1 MIKNLLL
8 LFLLFGSSALAAQND
23 ILSNWKTQIV
33 TFKGDSILLDSLTI
47 IPETIEIF
55 NLKNSERLDSNFF
68 YIKNSTIYFELQS
81 GLSTS
86 NADTNATNSPDS
98 TSLKIKYRT
107 LPYSLH
113 QTFSNLDSTIIKRKS
128 DGTYIGIDYSPFEQQ
143 RGLLDYKGLDYNGSF
158 ARGVS
163 FGNNQSLVLNSS
175 FNLQLAGTLGDDIE
189 ILAAI
194 SDNNIPLQPEG
205 NTAQLQEF
213 DKIFIQL
220 KKDNNQLTAGDY
232 ELKRPNSYFM
242 NYYKRLQGATYSNE
256 SQLLSKGTLNSKFSA
271 AIARGKFARNNI
283 VAQEG
288 NQGPYRLE
296 GAEGE
301 RFIIVQSGSEKVYID
316 GALMDRGLE
325 NDYVIDYNRG
335 DVTFTNRRL
344 ITKDSRIVI
353 DFEYADQN
361 YTRSMFAASNEYQ
374 YKKWR
379 VNFNFFNE
387 QDGKNSTSIDELS
400 IAQKQFIAAQG
411 DQLDQAPFT
420 GVDTLEGGF
429 DPDRIMYAQID
440 TSYLTNNIFI
450 DTSIVIYSI
459 NAEIA
464 LYVARFSEV
473 GQGNGNYIIDTE
485 NAINGRVY
493 KWIAPDSLTGFPQ
506 GRFEPIIRLAAPQ
519 KLQLMTLGAE
529 YQINKTSSIFSEI
542 AMSNKDLNRF
552 SNLDSDDDRG
562 ISFFTNYKSEK
573 KVGNKKVKN
582 PAKKES
588 AKKEKVKQYD
598 GWTLLTDLKYEFVQ
612 KDFNSLNPYRSA
624 EFTRNWNLTTAN
636 NISNDALLEKRT
648 ENIGT
653 ASLTLKNKY
662 TSLQYE
668 FSGFIRDSVY
678 TGAKHFAQLNFSKKG
693 FNILGQGSLLKSKS
707 LTEKSEFLR
716 PKIDISKSF
725 KKLGDWSLGVYGEQ
739 EKNKRV
745 DIITDTLTPTSF
757 YYDLYRVYLKS
768 PKRDKFNFNI
778 NYSERQDYQAVQ
790 KDFIQNTNAQEWN
803 INGSWAQSKTSRL
816 GWNMTYRQLEIQDST
831 LTDQKPQKTYL
842 GRVDYSIRLFKNL
855 LRSSTTYDIGSGQE
869 RKIEF
874 VYEPVNDPNLGQY
887 IWNDYNDDD
896 EQQNNEFEVAVFPQD
911 TMYIR
916 IPLYSDIFIRTN
928 NIQFNQN
935 VSFNQNYFKNP
946 WFQKKG
952 VKKILSRFSTN
963 STFRISRKTREV
975 PGVSQWNPFQTDIP
989 DEGLVSLNSIINN
1002 SIFFNQRDPKFRFQI
1017 NSINNNNRL
1026 VLTSGFENRRIARQ
1040 SIQTFLN
1047 LKRKFDFEFKLE
1059 QETSAYDSEFF
1070 DNRDYLIDG
1079 WSFSPKFTYRISKN
1093 FRMQLSYEYVNKENG
1108 LLEGAGETA
1117 RFHDFSF
1124 QTKYNR
1130 TAKSRFLLN
1139 LSFINI
1145 TYVGE
1150 RNTPIEFAILESL
1163 QNGKNYIWGLTFER
1177 RLAQNIDLVISYDGR
1192 KRGLANTIHT
1202 GRAQV
1207 RATF

>member
-1 MIKNLLL
+1 MIKKLLL
-8 LFLLFGSSALAAQND
+8 LFLILGSFALAAQND
-23 ILSNWKTQIV
+23 NLSNWKTQKVI
-33 TFKGDSILLDSLTI
+33 FKGDSLLLDSLTI
-47 IPETIEIF
+47 IPESIEIF
-55 NLKNSERLDSNFF
+55 NVKNNEALDTNSF
-68 YIKNSTIYFELQS
+68 YLKNSTIFFNEK
-81 GLSTS
+81 
-86 NADTNATNSPDS
+86 DTFKDS

-107 LPYSLH
+107 LPFSLH
-113 QTFSNLDSTIIKRKS
+113 QTFSNLDSTIIKRRS
-128 DGTYIGIDYSPFEQQ
+128 NGTYIGVDYSPFEQK

-158 ARGVS
+158 ARGIS

-256 SQLLSKGTLNSKFSA
+256 SQLFDKGSLSSKFSV

-361 YTRSMFAASNEYQ
+361 YTRSMFAASNEYKH
-374 YKKWR
+374 KKWQ

-387 QDGKNSTSIDELS
+387 QDGKNSAGIDELS

-411 DQLDQAPFT
+411 DQLQEALFT
-420 GVDTLEGGF
+420 GVDTLDGGF

-440 TSYLTNNIFI
+440 TSYFINNILI
-450 DTSIVIYSI
+450 DTSIVIYST
-459 NAEIA
+459 NPEIA

-473 GQGNGNYIIDTE
+473 GQGNGNYDIDTE

-493 KWIAPDSLTGFPQ
+493 KWIAPDSLTGLPQ

-542 AMSNKDLNRF
+542 AVSNKDLNRF
-552 SNLDSDDDRG
+552 SNLDSGDDRG
-562 ISFFTNYKSEK
+562 VSFFTNFKNEK
-573 KVGNKKVKN
+573 KLGEKKQKKQGLGKN
-582 PAKKES
+582 
-588 AKKEKVKQYD
+588 QD
-598 GWTLLTDLKYEFVQ
+598 GWTLFTDLKYEFVQ

-624 EFTRNWNLTTAN
+624 EFTRDWNLTTVN

-653 ASLTLKNKY
+653 ASLTLKNKN
-662 TSLQYE
+662 TSVQYE
-668 FSGFIRDSVY
+668 FSGFIRDSIY
-678 TGAKHFAQLNFSKKG
+678 TGAKHFSQLRFSKKG

-707 LTEKSEFLR
+707 LTEESEFLR
-716 PKIDISKSF
+716 PKIDISKTF

-745 DIITDTLTPTSF
+745 NIVSDTLTPTSF

-768 PKRDKFNFNI
+768 PKRDKFNFGI

-790 KDFIQNTNAQEWN
+790 KDFFKNTNAQEWN
-803 INGSWAQSKTSRL
+803 INGNWAQTRSSRL
-816 GWNMTYRQLEIQDST
+816 GWNLTYRQLEIQDST
-831 LTDQKPQKTYL
+831 LTDQKPQETYL
-842 GRVDYSIRLFKNL
+842 GRIDYSIRLFKNL
-855 LRSSTTYDIGSGQE
+855 VRSSTTYDIGSGQE

-887 IWNDYNDDD
+887 IWNDYNDDG

-928 NIQFNQN
+928 NIQFNQ
-935 VSFNQNYFKNP
+935 SLGFNQNYFKNP
-946 WFQKKG
+946 WFQKEG
-952 VKKILSRFSTN
+952 LKKILSRFSTN

-975 PGVSQWNPFQTDIP
+975 PGVSQWNPFQVDLP

-1002 SIFFNQRDPKFRFQI
+1002 SLFFNQRDPKFRFQI

-1026 VLTSGFENRRIARQ
+1026 VLTSGFENRKIERQ
-1040 SIQTFLN
+1040 SIQTFFN
-1047 LKRKFDFEFKLE
+1047 FKRKFDFEFKLE
-1059 QETSAYDSEFF
+1059 QETSVYDSEFF

-1079 WSFSPKFTYRISKN
+1079 WSLSPKFTYRISKN
-1093 FRMQLSYEYVNKENG
+1093 FRMQLSYEYVDKKNN
-1108 LLEGAGETA
+1108 LLDGAGETA
-1117 RFHDFSF
+1117 QFHDFSF
-1124 QTKYNR
+1124 ETKYNR

-1139 LSFINI
+1139 LSFIDI
-1145 TYVGE
+1145 AYVGE

-1163 QNGKNYIWGLTFER
+1163 QNGKNYLWNFTFER

>member
-8 LFLLFGSSALAAQND
+8 FILLFVSFALIAQND
-23 ILSNWKTQIV
+23 DLSNYNIQNIK
-33 TFKGDSILLDSLTI
+33 FKGDSILLDSLTI

-55 NLKNSERLDSNFF
+55 DVKINKELDSSTF
-68 YIKNSTIYFELQS
+68 YVKNSTVYFKNRTYLI
-81 GLSTS
+81 
-86 NADTNATNSPDS
+86 DS
-98 TSLKIKYRT
+98 TSLKIRYRT

-113 QTFSNLDSTIIKRKS
+113 QTIINLDSTIIKRKS
-128 DGTYIGIDYSPFEQQ
+128 DGTYIGVDYSPYEKQ

-158 ARGVS
+158 ARGIS

-220 KKDNNQLTAGDY
+220 KRKNNQLIAGDY
-232 ELKRPNSYFM
+232 ELKRPDSYFM
-242 NYYKRLQGATYSNE
+242 NYYKKLQGATYSNE
-256 SQLLSKGTLNSKFSA
+256 TQLLSRGTLNSKFSA
-271 AIARGKFARNNI
+271 AIARGKFSRNNI
-283 VAQEG
+283 IAQEG

-301 RFIIVQSGSEKVYID
+301 RFIIVQSGSEKIYID
-316 GALMDRGLE
+316 GALMIRGLE

-335 DVTFTNRRL
+335 DVIFTNRQL

-361 YTRSMFAASNEYQ
+361 YTRSMVAINNEYH

-387 QDGKNSTSIDELS
+387 QDGKNSTGINELS
-400 IAQKQFIAAQG
+400 TTQKQFIAAQG
-411 DQLDQAPFT
+411 DQIQQVPFT
-420 GVDTLEGGF
+420 GIDTLEGGF
-429 DPDRIMYAQID
+429 NPDRIMYAQID
-440 TSYLTNNIFI
+440 TSYLVNNILT

-459 NAEIA
+459 DADVAI
-464 LYVARFSEV
+464 YVARFSEV
-473 GQGNGNYIIDTE
+473 GQGNGNYVIDTQ

-493 KWIAPDSLTGFPQ
+493 KWVAPNSLTGLPQ
-506 GRFEPIIRLAAPQ
+506 GRFEPIIKLVAPQ

-552 SNLDSDDDRG
+552 SNLDSGNDRG
-562 ISFFTNYKSEK
+562 ISFFTNYKNEK
-573 KVGNKKVKN
+573 RLRNKKSI
-582 PAKKES
+582 KKIQ
-588 AKKEKVKQYD
+588 KPYD
-598 GWTLLTDLKYEFVQ
+598 GWTMLTDLKYEFVQ

-624 EFTRNWNLTTAN
+624 EFTRNWNLTTTN
-636 NISNDALLEKRT
+636 NVSNDALLEKRT

-653 ASLTLKNKY
+653 ASLTLKNKHI
-662 TSLQYE
+662 SLQYQ
-668 FSGFIRDSVY
+668 FSGFTRDSIY
-678 TGAKHFAQLNFSKKG
+678 TGAKHFSQLRFSKKG
-693 FNILGQGSLLKSKS
+693 FNLLGQGSLLKSKS
-707 LTEKSEFLR
+707 LTEESEYIK
-716 PKIDISKSF
+716 PKIDISKTF
-725 KKLGDWSLGVYGEQ
+725 KKLGDWSFGVHGEQ
-739 EKNKRV
+739 EKNKRM
-745 DIITDTLTPTSF
+745 DIVSDTLNRTSL

-768 PKRDKFNFNI
+768 PKRDKFNFSI
-778 NYSERQDYQAVQ
+778 NYTERQDYIPVVT
-790 KDFIQNTNAQEWN
+790 DFLQNTNAQEWN
-803 INGSWAQSKTSRL
+803 IHGNWAQSKNSRL

-831 LTDQKPQKTYL
+831 LTDQKSQETYL

-874 VYEPVNDPNLGQY
+874 VYEPINDPNLGQY
-887 IWNDYNDDD
+887 IWNDYNEDG

-928 NIQFNQN
+928 NIQFNQSL
-935 VSFNQNYFKNP
+935 VINQNYFKNP

-952 VKKILSRFSTN
+952 LQNILSRISAN
-963 STFRISRKTREV
+963 STLRVSRKTREI
-975 PGVSQWNPFQTDIP
+975 PGVSQWNPFQTKIP
-989 DEGLVSLNSIINN
+989 NEGLVSLNSIINN
-1002 SIFFNQRDPKFRFQI
+1002 SLFFNQRDPKFRFQL
-1017 NSINNNNRL
+1017 NAINNNNRL
-1026 VLTSGFENRRIARQ
+1026 VLTSGFENRQIERQ
-1040 SIQTFLN
+1040 SIQSFWN
-1047 LKRKFDFEFKLE
+1047 IKKSFDFEFKLE
-1059 QETSAYDSEFF
+1059 QETSTYDSEFF

-1079 WSFSPKFTYRISKN
+1079 WSLSPKFTYRISKN
-1093 FRMQLSYEYVNKENG
+1093 FRMQLSYEFVDKENK
-1108 LLEGAGETA
+1108 LPVGAGETA

-1124 QTKYNR
+1124 EIKYNR

-1139 LSFINI
+1139 LSFIDI
-1145 TYVGE
+1145 AYVGE

-1163 QNGKNYIWGLTFER
+1163 QNGKNYLWNLTFER

>member
-1 MIKNLLL
+1 MIKNLLFLIL
-8 LFLLFGSSALAAQND
+8 LFESFALAAQND
-23 ILSNWKTQIV
+23 NLSNWKTQIV

-47 IPETIEIF
+47 IPETVEIF
-55 NLKNSERLDSNFF
+55 DVKNNVVLDTSFFYVKNS
-68 YIKNSTIYFELQS
+68 IVYFNPQS
-81 GLSTS
+81 GVSASSANTA
-86 NADTNATNSPDS
+86 NTNNTNDS
-98 TSLKIKYRT
+98 LELKIKYRT

-128 DGTYIGIDYSPFEQQ
+128 DGTYIGVDYSPFEQQ

-158 ARGVS
+158 ARGIS

-220 KKDNNQLTAGDY
+220 KRKNNQLIAGDY
-232 ELKRPNSYFM
+232 ELKRPKSYFM

-256 SQLLSKGTLNSKFSA
+256 TQLFSKGTLDSKFSA
-271 AIARGKFARNNI
+271 AIARGKFTRNNI
-283 VAQEG
+283 TAQEG

-316 GALMDRGLE
+316 GALMERGLE

-335 DVTFTNRRL
+335 DVTFTSRRL

-361 YTRSMFAASNEYQ
+361 YTRSMFAISNEYQ

-387 QDGKNSTSIDELS
+387 QDGKNSAGIDELS
-400 IAQKQFIAAQG
+400 TAQKQFISTQG
-411 DQLDQAPFT
+411 DQLQQALFT
-420 GVDTLEGGF
+420 GIDTLEGGF

-440 TSYLTNNIFI
+440 TSYLVNNILI

-473 GQGNGNYIIDTE
+473 GQGNGNYVIDTE

-493 KWIAPDSLTGFPQ
+493 KWIAPDSMTGLSQ
-506 GRFEPIIRLAAPQ
+506 GRFEPIIRLVAPQ

-552 SNLDSDDDRG
+552 SNLDSGDDRG
-562 ISFFTNYKSEK
+562 IAFFTNYKNEK
-573 KVGNKKVKN
+573 KLGRKN
-582 PAKKES
+582 NL
-588 AKKEKVKQYD
+588 EKIDSTKNRNN
-598 GWTLLTDLKYEFVQ
+598 WTLLTDLKYEFVH

-624 EFTRNWNLTTAN
+624 EFTRNWNLTTTN
-636 NISNDALLEKRT
+636 NVSNDASLEKRT

-653 ASLTLKNKY
+653 ANLILKNKHM
-662 TSLQYE
+662 SLQYE

-678 TGAKHFAQLNFSKKG
+678 TGAKHFSQLRFSKKG

-716 PKIDISKSF
+716 PKIDVSKTF

-745 DIITDTLTPTSF
+745 DIVTDTLTPTSF

-768 PKRDKFNFNI
+768 PKRDKFNFGI

-790 KDFIQNTNAQEWN
+790 KDFLQNTNAQEWN
-803 INGSWAQSKTSRL
+803 INGNWAQSKTSRL
-816 GWNMTYRQLEIQDST
+816 GWNMTYRQLEIQDSS
-831 LTDQKPQKTYL
+831 LTDQKPQETYL

-887 IWNDYNDDD
+887 IWNDYNEDG

-916 IPLYSDIFIRTN
+916 IPLYSDLFIRTN
-928 NIQFNQN
+928 NIQFNQ
-935 VSFNQNYFKNP
+935 SIAFNQNYFKNP

-952 VKKILSRFSTN
+952 LKKILSRVSTN

-975 PGVSQWNPFQTDIP
+975 PGVSQWNPFQVDIP

-1002 SIFFNQRDPKFRFQI
+1002 SLYFNQRDPKFRFQL
-1017 NSINNNNRL
+1017 NAINNNNRL
-1026 VLTSGFENRRIARQ
+1026 VLTSGFENRKIERQ
-1040 SIQTFLN
+1040 SVQTFLN

-1059 QETSAYDSEFF
+1059 KETSAYDSEFF

-1079 WSFSPKFTYRISKN
+1079 WSLSPKFTYRISKN
-1093 FRMQLSYEYVNKENG
+1093 FRMQLSYEYVDKENK
-1108 LLEGAGETA
+1108 LTEGAGETA

-1124 QTKYNR
+1124 EAKYNR

-1139 LSFINI
+1139 LSFIDI
-1145 TYVGE
+1145 AYVGE

-1163 QNGKNYIWGLTFER
+1163 QNGKNYLWSFTFER

-1192 KRGLANTIHT
+1192 KRGLASTVHT

>member
-8 LFLLFGSSALAAQND
+8 FFLLLGSFSLVAQND
-23 ILSNWKTQIV
+23 NLSNWKTQKVAI
-33 TFKGDSILLDSLTI
+33 KKDSILLDSLTI
-47 IPETIEIF
+47 IPESIEIYSSTTNEPLDSNSF
-55 NLKNSERLDSNFF
+55 YLKNSTLYFSDDINTSPLDSLN
-68 YIKNSTIYFELQS
+68 
-81 GLSTS
+81 
-86 NADTNATNSPDS
+86 
-98 TSLKIKYRT
+98 IKYRT
-107 LPYSLH
+107 LPFSLH
-113 QTFSNLDSTIIKRKS
+113 QTYSNLDSTIIKRRS
-128 DGTYIGIDYSPFEQQ
+128 DGTYIGVDYSPFEQQ

-158 ARGVS
+158 ARGIS

-213 DKIFIQL
+213 DRIFIQL
-220 KKDNNQLTAGDY
+220 KRKNHQLTAGDY

-242 NYYKRLQGATYSNE
+242 NYYKRLQGATYSNQT
-256 SQLLSKGTLNSKFSA
+256 QLFSKGTLNSKFSA

-316 GALMDRGLE
+316 GILMQRGLE
-325 NDYVIDYNRG
+325 NDYIIDYNRG

-361 YTRSMFAASNEYQ
+361 YTRSMIAVSNEYQ
-374 YKKWR
+374 YKKWK

-387 QDGKNSTSIDELS
+387 QDGKNSTGVDEIS
-400 IAQKQFIAAQG
+400 AEQKQFIAAQG
-411 DQLDQAPFT
+411 DQLQEALFT
-420 GVDTLEGGF
+420 GIDTLEGGF
-429 DPDRIMYAQID
+429 DPDRIMYAKID
-440 TSYLTNNIFI
+440 TSYLINNILI

-459 NAEIA
+459 NPEIA
-464 LYVARFSEV
+464 LFVARFSEV
-473 GQGNGNYIIDTE
+473 GQGNGNYVIDTE

-493 KWIAPDSLTGFPQ
+493 KWIAPDSMTGQPQ
-506 GRFEPIIRLAAPQ
+506 GRFEPIIRLVAPQ
-519 KLQLMTLGAE
+519 QLQLMTLGAE
-529 YQINKTSSIFSEI
+529 YQINENSSIFSEI

-573 KVGNKKVKN
+573 RLGKKKSKKTNPNKKEDS
-582 PAKKES
+582 KKYE
-588 AKKEKVKQYD
+588 
-598 GWTLLTDLKYEFVQ
+598 GWTLFTDLKYEFVH
-612 KDFNSLNPYRSA
+612 KDFNPLNPYRSA
-624 EFTRNWNLTTAN
+624 EFTRNWNLTTVN
-636 NISNDALLEKRT
+636 NISNDAQLEKRT

-653 ASLTLKNKY
+653 ANLTLKNKN
-662 TSLQYE
+662 TSFQYE
-668 FSGFIRDSVY
+668 FSGFVRDSIY
-678 TGAKHFAQLNFSKKG
+678 TGAKHFSQITYSKKG
-693 FNILGQGSLLKSKS
+693 FNFLGQGSLLQSKS
-707 LTEKSEFLR
+707 LTEESDFLR
-716 PKIDISKSF
+716 PKIDISQTF
-725 KKLGDWSLGVYGEQ
+725 KKLGNWSVGVYGEQ
-739 EKNKRV
+739 EKNRRV
-745 DIITDTLTPTSF
+745 DIVTDTLTPTSF

-768 PKRDKFNFNI
+768 PKRDKFNFSV
-778 NYSERQDYQAVQ
+778 NYSERQDYQAV
-790 KDFIQNTNAQEWN
+790 KSNFLQNTNAREWN
-803 INGSWAQSKTSRL
+803 INGNWTQSKTSRL
-816 GWNMTYRQLEIQDST
+816 GWNLTYRQLEIQDST
-831 LTDQKPQKTYL
+831 LTNQTPQETYL
-842 GRVDYSIRLFKNL
+842 GRVDYSLRLFKNL

-887 IWNDYNDDD
+887 IWNDYNEDG

-916 IPLYSDIFIRTN
+916 IPLYSDLFIRTN
-928 NIQFNQN
+928 NIQFNQ
-935 VSFNQNYFKNP
+935 SLGFNQNYFKNP

-952 VKKILSRFSTN
+952 LKSILSRFSTN
-963 STFRISRKTREV
+963 STFRINRKTREI
-975 PGVSQWNPFQTDIP
+975 PGVSQWNPFQNDIP

-1002 SIFFNQRDPKFRFQI
+1002 SLFFNQRDPKFRFQL
-1017 NSINNNNRL
+1017 NAINNNNRL
-1026 VLTSGFENRRIARQ
+1026 VLTSGFENRKIERQ

-1047 LKRKFDFEFKLE
+1047 FKRKFDFEFKLE

-1079 WSFSPKFTYRISKN
+1079 WSLSPKLTYRISKN
-1093 FRMQLSYEYVNKENG
+1093 FRMQVSYEYVDKENI
-1108 LLEGAGETA
+1108 LQEGAGETA

-1124 QTKYNR
+1124 ETKYNR

-1139 LSFINI
+1139 LSFIDI
-1145 TYVGE
+1145 AYVGE

-1163 QNGKNYIWGLTFER
+1163 QNGKNYLWNLTFER
-1177 RLAQNIDLVISYDGR
+1177 RLAQNIDLIISYDGR

>member
-8 LFLLFGSSALAAQND
+8 LFLLFGSYALAAQND
-23 ILSNWKTQIV
+23 NLSNWKTQIV

-47 IPETIEIF
+47 IPESVEIID
-55 NLKNSERLDSNFF
+55 LEKNEVVDTSFF
-68 YIKNSTIYFELQS
+68 YVKNSTVYFDSQSGVRASSPNTANLDSDYFE
-81 GLSTS
+81 
-86 NADTNATNSPDS
+86 
-98 TSLKIKYRT
+98 LKIKYRT

-113 QTFSNLDSTIIKRKS
+113 QTFSNLDSTIIKRNS
-128 DGTYIGIDYSPFEQQ
+128 DGTYIGVDYSPFEQQ

-158 ARGVS
+158 ARGIS

-213 DKIFIQL
+213 DRIFIQL
-220 KKDNNQLTAGDY
+220 KRKNNQLIAGDY

-242 NYYKRLQGATYSNE
+242 NYYKKLQGATYSNE
-256 SQLLSKGTLNSKFSA
+256 SQLFSKGILNSKFSA
-271 AIARGKFARNNI
+271 AIARGKYARNNI
-283 VAQEG
+283 TAQEG

-301 RFIIVQSGSEKVYID
+301 RFIIIQSGSEKVYID
-316 GALMDRGLE
+316 GALMQRGLE

-361 YTRSMFAASNEYQ
+361 YTRSMLAVSNEYQ
-374 YKKWR
+374 YKKWK

-387 QDGKNSTSIDELS
+387 QDGKNSTGIDELS
-400 IAQKQFIAAQG
+400 AAQKQFIATQG
-411 DQLDQAPFT
+411 DQLEQALFT

-440 TSYLTNNIFI
+440 TSYFVNNILI
-450 DTSIVIYSI
+450 DTSIVIYST

-473 GQGNGNYIIDTE
+473 GQGNGNYVIDTE

-493 KWIAPDSLTGFPQ
+493 KWIAPDSLTGQPQ
-506 GRFEPIIRLAAPQ
+506 GRFEPIIRLVAPQ

-562 ISFFTNYKSEK
+562 ISFFTNYKNEK
-573 KVGNKKVKN
+573 KLGRKN
-582 PAKKES
+582 NSTKTDSIKNNN
-588 AKKEKVKQYD
+588 
-598 GWTLLTDLKYEFVQ
+598 GWTLLSDLKYEFVH

-624 EFTRNWNLTTAN
+624 EFTRNWNLTTTN
-636 NISNDALLEKRT
+636 NVSNDAQLEKRT
-648 ENIGT
+648 EHIGT
-653 ASLTLKNKY
+653 ANFTLKNKT

-668 FSGFIRDSVY
+668 FSGFIRDSIY
-678 TGAKHFAQLNFSKKG
+678 TGAKHFSQLRFSKKG
-693 FNILGQGSLLKSKS
+693 FNILGQGSLLQSKS
-707 LTEKSEFLR
+707 LTEESEFLR

-725 KKLGDWSLGVYGEQ
+725 KKLGNWSVGVYGEQ

-745 DIITDTLTPTSF
+745 DIVTDTLTRTSF

-768 PKRDKFNFNI
+768 PKNDKFNFGI

-790 KDFIQNTNAQEWN
+790 KDFLQNTNAQEWN
-803 INGSWAQSKTSRL
+803 INGNWRQSKNSRL

-831 LTDQKPQKTYL
+831 LTNQKPQETYL
-842 GRVDYSIRLFKNL
+842 GRIDYSLRLFKNL
-855 LRSSTTYDIGSGQE
+855 LNSSTTYDIGSGQE

-887 IWNDYNDDD
+887 IWNDYNEDG

-928 NIQFNQN
+928 NIQFNQSL
-935 VSFNQNYFKNP
+935 SFNQNYFKNP

-952 VKKILSRFSTN
+952 FKKILSRFSTR
-963 STFRISRKTREV
+963 STFRISRKTREI

-989 DEGLVSLNSIINN
+989 DEGLVSLNSVINN
-1002 SIFFNQRDPKFRFQI
+1002 SLFFNQRDPRFRFQL
-1017 NSINNNNRL
+1017 NAINNNNRL
-1026 VLTSGFENRRIARQ
+1026 VLTSGFENRKIERQ
-1040 SIQTFLN
+1040 SVQTFLN
-1047 LKRKFDFEFKLE
+1047 FKRKFDFEFKLE
-1059 QETSAYDSEFF
+1059 KEASFYNSEFF
-1070 DNRDYLIDG
+1070 DNRDYSIAG
-1079 WSFSPKFTYRISKN
+1079 WSLSPKFTYRIAKN
-1093 FRMQLSYEYVNKENG
+1093 FRMQLSYEYVDKENI

-1124 QTKYNR
+1124 ETKYNR

-1139 LSFINI
+1139 LSFIDIAYN
-1145 TYVGE
+1145 GE

-1192 KRGLANTIHT
+1192 KRGLANTVHT

>member
-1 MIKNLLL
+1 M
-8 LFLLFGSSALAAQND
+8 
-23 ILSNWKTQIV
+23 
-33 TFKGDSILLDSLTI
+33 
-47 IPETIEIF
+47 
-55 NLKNSERLDSNFF
+55 
-68 YIKNSTIYFELQS
+68 
-81 GLSTS
+81 
-86 NADTNATNSPDS
+86 
-98 TSLKIKYRT
+98 
-107 LPYSLH
+107 
-113 QTFSNLDSTIIKRKS
+113 
-128 DGTYIGIDYSPFEQQ
+128 
-143 RGLLDYKGLDYNGSF
+143 DYNGSF
-158 ARGVS
+158 ARGIS

-220 KKDNNQLTAGDY
+220 KRKNNQLIAGDY

-242 NYYKRLQGATYSNE
+242 NYYKKLQGATYSNKT
-256 SQLLSKGTLNSKFSA
+256 QLFSKGTLDSKFSA
-271 AIARGKFARNNI
+271 AIARGKYARNNI
-283 VAQEG
+283 TAQEG

-316 GALMDRGLE
+316 GALMERGLE

-361 YTRSMFAASNEYQ
+361 YTRSMFAISNEYQ

-387 QDGKNSTSIDELS
+387 QDGKNSAGTDDLS
-400 IAQKQFIAAQG
+400 IAQKQFIATQG
-411 DQLDQAPFT
+411 DQLQQALFT

-440 TSYLTNNIFI
+440 TSYLVNNFLI
-450 DTSIVIYSI
+450 DTSIVIYST

-493 KWIAPDSLTGFPQ
+493 KWIAPDSLTGLSQ
-506 GRFEPIIRLAAPQ
+506 GRFEPIIRLVAPQ

-552 SNLDSDDDRG
+552 SNLDSGDDRG
-562 ISFFTNYKSEK
+562 ISFFTNYKNEK
-573 KVGNKKVKN
+573 RLGKKK
-582 PAKKES
+582 PISQDTTKK
-588 AKKEKVKQYD
+588 KIQKTYD

-624 EFTRNWNLTTAN
+624 EFTRNWNLTTTN
-636 NISNDALLEKRT
+636 NVSNDALLEKRT

-653 ASLTLKNKY
+653 ASVTLKNKY

-668 FSGFIRDSVY
+668 FSGFVRDSVY
-678 TGAKHFAQLNFSKKG
+678 TGAKHFSQLRFSKKG
-693 FNILGQGSLLKSKS
+693 FNILGQGSLLKSTS
-707 LTEKSEFLR
+707 LTEESEFLR
-716 PKIDISKSF
+716 PKIDISKTF

-745 DIITDTLTPTSF
+745 DIVTDTLTRTSF

-768 PKRDKFNFNI
+768 PKRDKFNFAI
-778 NYSERQDYQAVQ
+778 NYSERQDYKAVVTE
-790 KDFIQNTNAQEWN
+790 FLQNTNAQEWN
-803 INGSWAQSKTSRL
+803 INGNWAQSKTSRL

-831 LTDQKPQKTYL
+831 LTDQKAQETYL

-887 IWNDYNDDD
+887 IWNDYNKDG

-911 TMYIR
+911 
-916 IPLYSDIFIRTN
+916 
-928 NIQFNQN
+928 
-935 VSFNQNYFKNP
+935 
-946 WFQKKG
+946 
-952 VKKILSRFSTN
+952 LS
-963 STFRISRKTREV
+963 
-975 PGVSQWNPFQTDIP
+975 
-989 DEGLVSLNSIINN
+989 
-1002 SIFFNQRDPKFRFQI
+1002 
-1017 NSINNNNRL
+1017 
-1026 VLTSGFENRRIARQ
+1026 
-1040 SIQTFLN
+1040 
-1047 LKRKFDFEFKLE
+1047 
-1059 QETSAYDSEFF
+1059 
-1070 DNRDYLIDG
+1070 LIH
-1079 WSFSPKFTYRISKN
+1079 I
-1093 FRMQLSYEYVNKENG
+1093 
-1108 LLEGAGETA
+1108 
-1117 RFHDFSF
+1117 
-1124 QTKYNR
+1124 
-1130 TAKSRFLLN
+1130 
-1139 LSFINI
+1139 
-1145 TYVGE
+1145 
-1150 RNTPIEFAILESL
+1150 
-1163 QNGKNYIWGLTFER
+1163 
-1177 RLAQNIDLVISYDGR
+1177 
-1192 KRGLANTIHT
+1192 
-1202 GRAQV
+1202 
-1207 RATF
+1207 